1 MQNSLVRMCLRLHF
15 VCVIMCLHLH
25 CVCVCVCD
33 YVLRFSLMCI
43 NFPSVQLYACNLVL
57 IIN

>member
-1 MQNSLVRMCLRLHF
+1 LVRMCLRLHF